1 MIKPIKGIEIS
12 EPFFMAPLAGIT
24 DRSFRTLCAEQGASM
39 LYSEMISAKTRS
51 GNYQGKLTNPLAYAV
66 FQLWSMALVAPIF
79 INSDDYFAD
88 IEACGINFTF

>member
-39 LYSEMISAKTRS
+39 LYFIKKYILSLSIPTSLNEVKFFDATEMLFSNK
-51 GNYQGKLTNPLAYAV
+51 V
-66 FQLWSMALVAPIF
+66 
-79 INSDDYFAD
+79 
-88 IEACGINFTF
+88 

>member
-39 LYSEMISAKTRS
+39 LYSEMISAKGLVYEDRGTERLLKI
-51 GNYQGKLTNPLAYAV
+51 GENETTVG
-66 FQLWSMALVAPIF
+66 FQKIGRAHV
-79 INSDDYFAD
+79 
-88 IEACGINFTF
+88 